1 MLAQNNGKS
10 WAQVSVLWWRGAGW
24 KQVVI
29 AIPCASCLAS
39 MQKKSLHLP
48 LLWIC
53 SYYFTLKWNLLTWLK
68 QYLIHSQILFLQFL
82 PFIYSVKN
90 ILWFF
95 FSNDCCSLVRSSLTL
110 SIWQL
115 VQKFVIKV
123 TDLIKILAYLWKQHF
138 NCAESFSKTITP
150 LFYKSD
156 TRDPS

>member
-1 MLAQNNGKS
+1 MKRS
-10 WAQVSVLWWRGAGW
+10 
-24 KQVVI
+24 
-29 AIPCASCLAS
+29 
-39 MQKKSLHLP
+39 
-48 LLWIC
+48 
-53 SYYFTLKWNLLTWLK
+53 WLK
-68 QYLIHSQILFLQFL
+68 TGSNSNSLCLLSGKYAEEKSTPSITLDLFILFYIEMKFVDLIKTVSNSFSNSFFQFL

-123 TDLIKILAYLWKQHF
+123 TDLIKILSYLWKQHF
-138 NCAESFSKTITP
+138 NCTESFSKTVTP